1 MAEPIY
7 TTYFGF
13 ANEVHVLPSG
23 AVRFKLKKSGAAYG
37 AGRIE
42 VTLTESDLDF
52 LVEPLGLMLVKVKE
66 GL

>member
-37 AGRIE
+37 AGRI
-42 VTLTESDLDF
+42 
-52 LVEPLGLMLVKVKE
+52 
-66 GL
+66 